1 MPKFK
6 DIVIHFEKGGTE
18 VAVIQ
23 TKTVYKKFLM
33 VFDFKF
39 EAEYMIY
46 NSDKRDFGFEREFNI
61 FRSKKKLDKCVEEMI
76 GIVVSHFLNSGEMN
90 EIEIKKEEKK
100 GEIKFTSHSWFYNR
114 NLASKIEI
122 PLYDEGET

>member
-6 DIVIHFEKGGTE
+6 DIIIHFEKKGKE
-18 VAVIQ
+18 VARVE

-39 EAEYMIY
+39 EAGYTIY
-46 NSDKRDFGFEREFNI
+46 STDKSTYFGLERRFNI
-61 FRSKKKLDKCVEEMI
+61 FRSKKKLEKRVQEMI

-114 NLASKIEI
+114 DLARKIEM
-122 PLYDEGET
+122 PLIQE